1 MEIMMMTIMRNSLKL
16 LLLNQLKVRKLL
28 ILGPINILTKRN
40 IINQNLIKIM
50 MIGMIIDFRKN
61 TINL

>member
-1 MEIMMMTIMRNSLKL
+1 MMTIMRNSLKL

>member
-1 MEIMMMTIMRNSLKL
+1 MTIMRNSLKL